1 MERFHG
7 GSGSFISRHRVGTV
21 IEEPHLYF
29 WRTNPN
35 KTTVTRQLYRDDAK
49 IQYDMMPTARG
60 RAGKLTQEG
69 RVALTRELCAI
80 LSILPAPGL
89 SAIKE
94 TDLYEKVNQIIP
106 MNFLGQFKK
115 PSAKAKA
122 TEDKRRTVKNEKKR
136 TVSASEWKPS
146 QSTIKTTNWMHW

>member
-1 MERFHG
+1 MKNHIFTFG
-7 GSGSFISRHRVGTV
+7 GA
-21 IEEPHLYF
+21 
-29 WRTNPN
+29 NPN

-49 IQYDMMPTARG
+49 IQYDMMSTTRS
-60 RAGKLTQEG
+60 RAGKLTREG
-69 RVALTRELCAI
+69 RFVLTGNLYAL

-106 MNFLGQFKK
+106 MNCLGQFKE
-115 PSAKAKA
+115 PSAKAKE
-122 TEDKRRTVKNEKKR
+122 TEDKRRAVKNEKKG
-136 TVSASEWKPS
+136 TVSGSEWKPS